1 MEELKSG
8 IKNINKWCEENL
20 ADNTD
25 ALEKAESYIN
35 MQNLIG
41 SLASSLSE
49 YTQLFMS
56 VDAENEQAAKVMDSL
71 ENIISDMTGAQTAFE
86 KWFAS
91 LNIDDKF
98 INGSPVLKEHEF
110 LLKEMLKNSRHL
122 LSRKEEEHG
131 KSFMSF

>member
-1 MEELKSG
+1 MDKYTWSLNELYTSFDSEKFKNDVKDLKNG
-8 IKNINKWCEENL
+8 IKNINEWCKENL
-20 ADNTD
+20 ADNTN
-25 ALEKAESYIN
+25 ALEKVESYIN

-71 ENIISDMTGAQTAFE
+71 ENIISDMTSYETAFE
-86 KWFAS
+86 KWFAA

-98 INGSPVLKEHEF
+98 INSSPVLKEH
-110 LLKEMLKNSRHL
+110 
-122 LSRKEEEHG
+122 
-131 KSFMSF
+131 